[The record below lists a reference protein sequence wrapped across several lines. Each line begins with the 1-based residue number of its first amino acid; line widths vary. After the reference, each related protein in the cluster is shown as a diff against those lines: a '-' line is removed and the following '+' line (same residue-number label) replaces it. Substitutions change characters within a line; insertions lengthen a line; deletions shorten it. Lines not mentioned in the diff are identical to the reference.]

1 MYQPHDGASSP
12 RTQLPTRRF
21 PLPHPLLG
29 FVREKQS
36 EAVAKT
42 AALPRG
48 FSLRNWGVFGCGWWG
63 GGEVGM
69 PVIGWSRVPSYTL
82 KSLV

>member
-1 MYQPHDGASSP
+1 MYQPHDGASPP

-29 FVREKQS
+29 FVMEKQS

-42 AALPRG
+42 APLPQG
-48 FSLRNWGVFGCGWWG
+48 FSVRKWERREKCLSSTDHVS
-63 GGEVGM
+63 
-69 PVIGWSRVPSYTL
+69 PHTP
-82 KSLV
+82 

>member
-1 MYQPHDGASSP
+1 MYQPHDGASPP

-42 AALPRG
+42 PPRPQG
-48 FSLRNWGVFGCGWWG
+48 FSLRKWR
-63 GGEVGM
+63 GEGKECL
-69 PVIGWSRVPSYTL
+69 IGWSHVLSHTL
-82 KSLV
+82 KSLVQ

>member
-1 MYQPHDGASSP
+1 MYQPHDGASPP

-42 AALPRG
+42 AALPQG
-48 FSLRNWGVFGCGWWG
+48 FSLRKWRRGVG
-63 GGEVGM
+63 GGEECL
-69 PVIGWSRVPSYTL
+69 IGWSHVPSHTL
-82 KSLV
+82 KSLVQ